1 MLLLTYLALV
11 AATPGASVQRYA
23 RWLVNGIGSEV
34 VSNVAAFARGGRFDE
49 AGTVA
54 TTDAGLAIVTG
65 STGGIGREVSLGLAE
80 RGFDVVCAARDP
92 LRGEALAAEIA
103 ARGGRASF
111 RELHLDS
118 PAAVR
123 EFAAAYRG
131 RPVALLV
138 NCGGVMGASVTTQQT
153 MTVNLVSPV
162 VLTLELLPSLRA
174 AGGGGGRVVNVG
186 SSSHLRAASARPRGA
201 ADAPD
206 GGLGAYASSKLGLM
220 QSSLLL
226 SALER
231 GRGVTLHDCHPGLV
245 WTPMLRGFL
254 GARVATALERTRLR
268 RVFFREPRQGAA
280 TVLAAATAPRQST
293 ATPQAYFVDGRVAPR
308 RAASPESR
316 SMAAARQTWASVVAP
331 ELARLGMRY
340 DVDGMGEAG

>member
-1 MLLLTYLALV
+1 M
-11 AATPGASVQRYA
+11 PGAPIQRYA

-34 VSNVAAFARGGRFDE
+34 VSNVAAFAKGGRGSAFDE
-49 AGTVA
+49 GGTA
-54 TTDAGLAIVTG
+54 AAPGGLAIVTG
-65 STGGIGREVSLGLAE
+65 STGGIGREVAFGLAE
-80 RGFDVVCAARDP
+80 RGFNVVCAARDP

-111 RELHLDS
+111 AELHLDS
-118 PAAVR
+118 PTAVR

-131 RPVALLV
+131 RSVALLV
-138 NCGGVMGASVTTQQT
+138 NCGGVMGASVTTEET
-153 MTVNLVSPV
+153 MKVNLFSPV

-174 AGGGGGRVVNVG
+174 GGGGRVVNVG

-206 GGLGAYASSKLGLM
+206 VGLGAYASSKLGLM

-226 SALER
+226 SALEPR
-231 GRGVTLHDCHPGLV
+231 VTLHDCHPGLV

-254 GARVATALERTRLR
+254 GTRVAAALERTRLR
-268 RVFFREPRQGAA
+268 RVFFREPRRGAA
-280 TVLAAATAPRQST
+280 TVLAAATAPRQSR
-293 ATPQAYFVDGRVAPR
+293 PRAYFVDGRVAPL

-316 SMAAARQTWASVVAP
+316 SMAASRQTWASVVAP

-340 DVDGMGEAG
+340 DVGTLDAESG